1 MAGQIL
7 GDRYQVERQL
17 NKQAGR
23 WTLLGRDLTSQQWVV
38 LKLLFVDD
46 QLIPSDLKQFDR
58 EMHALQALSHPCIPQ
73 YLGYF
78 EHELPMGKAIVLVQ
92 DYVPGNSLQDLLQMG
107 RTFTEPEAKQ
117 LATVLLKVLAY
128 LHRQTPPMI
137 HRDLKPGNIVLAD
150 RRPHLVDFG
159 SVKMMIGAERSAFSI
174 VGTDGYMP
182 PEQFSGR
189 AVMASDLYGLGST
202 IVHLV
207 TGQLPSTLPRKQG
220 QLQLQEVIDL
230 SPAFTDW
237 LQWMTEMS
245 LDRRLQ
251 TAEEALLV
259 LNTGQVRGM
268 L

>member
-7 GDRYQVERQL
+7 GNHYQVEQQL
-17 NKQAGR
+17 NKQAGH
-23 WTLLGRDLTSQQWVV
+23 WTLLGRDLISQQRVV
-38 LKLLFVDD
+38 LKLLFVDE
-46 QLIPSDLKQFDR
+46 QLVPSDLKHFER
-58 EMHALQALSHPCIPQ
+58 EMRALRALDHPCIPK

-78 EHELPMGKAIVLVQ
+78 EHELPMGKAMVLVQ
-92 DYVPGNSLQDLLQMG
+92 EYVPGKSLQDLLQLG
-107 RTFTEPEAKQ
+107 RTFTEPEAKE
-117 LATVLLKVLAY
+117 LATVLLKILAY
-128 LHRQTPPMI
+128 LHRQTPPLI

-159 SVKMMIGAERSAFSI
+159 SVKMMRTSERSVFSI

-189 AVMASDLYGLGST
+189 AVMASDLYSLGST

-220 QLQLQEVIDL
+220 QLQLEQVIDL

-245 LDRRLQ
+245 LDKRLQ